1 MSFEKNAVKAK
12 SIKDFIDTYY
22 KPSRSTGRGEDYYQ
36 TLLKSHAADFARH
49 GYDIIDHHSSR
60 TGEVVAYFG
69 TDQYPDRK
77 VITGGQWAV
86 KREAGY
92 TSVIKGDL
100 YILDMD
106 EETGG
111 TILRPVYV
119 HGFALAGIDYSKVD
133 YKTA

>member
-22 KPSRSTGRGEDYYQ
+22 KPSRSTGRGDDYYQ
-36 TLLKSHAADFARH
+36 ALLRSHTADFARH
-49 GYDIIDHHSSR
+49 GYDIISRHDSR

-69 TDQYPDRK
+69 TNKYPDRK
-77 VITGGQWAV
+77 VITGGKWAS
-86 KREAGY
+86 KREHGY
-92 TSVIKGDL
+92 TSVIRGDC

-111 TILRPVYV
+111 TILRPVFV
-119 HGFALAGIDYSKVD
+119 HGFALAGIDYSIV
-133 YKTA
+133 